1 MGESNEDID
10 QMFSTLLGEMD
21 LLTQSLG
28 VDTLPPPDPNP
39 PREEFNYTVGFKD
52 LNESL
57 NALEDQDLDALM
69 ADLVAD
75 ISEAEQRTIQAQK
88 ESSQNQDRF
97 ALLRASDGQGTASGG
112 YGASAAAIDVS
123 HHEEALPPPPVEPML
138 DLLPPPPPPP
148 PPELLSKEE
157 EEAKAKADKIKLA
170 LEKLK
175 EAKVKKLVVKVHM
188 DDSSTKSL
196 MVDERQ
202 LARDVL
208 DNLFEKTHCDCNVD
222 WCLYEIY
229 PELQI
234 ERVFE
239 DHENVVEVLSDWT
252 RDTENKVLFL
262 EKEERYAVF
271 KNPQLVVKVHMDD
284 SSTKSLMV
292 DERQLARDVL
302 DNLFEKTHCDCNVD
316 WCLYEIYPELQI
328 ERVFEDHENVVE
340 VLSDWTRD
348 TENKVLFLE
357 KEERYAVFKN
367 PQNFYLDNKG
377 KKENKETNEK
387 MNAKNKEYLLEES
400 FCGTSI
406 IVPELEGAL
415 YLKEDGKKSWKRRYF
430 LLRASGIYYVPKGK
444 TKTSRD
450 LACFIQFE
458 NVNIYYGIQC
468 KMKYK
473 APTDH
478 CFVLKHPQI
487 QKESQYIKYLCCDDA
502 RTLSQWVMGIR
513 IAKYGKTL
521 YDNYQRAVARAG
533 LASRWTNLGTVGTPM
548 PAQPST
554 VSSGLKT
561 GTSQP
566 NGQMPQAI
574 PSAGPPLQE
583 AQTQIE
589 TTKDEKQGLGNH
601 SPGATRENHRPKSSL
616 PPPPPPVRRSSDTCG
631 SPALPSK
638 VKGPGTCTF
647 PHPPEN
653 FLPPPPPPPPEEDN
667 SGLLPPPPPPPYLEE
682 PPDFVPP
689 PPPPAAV
696 EDSALPPPPP
706 PPPCLSQEITKSS
719 PLPPKKP
726 LVPPKRQ
733 ENQGLP
739 GAPGNSEQDF
749 MSDLMKA
756 LQKKRGNIP

>member
-28 VDTLPPPDPNP
+28 VDTLPPPEPKP
-39 PREEFNYTVGFKD
+39 PREEFNYSVGFKD

-88 ESSQNQDRF
+88 EASQHQDHSV
-97 ALLRASDGQGTASGG
+97 LLEASNGRGAAPRG
-112 YGASAAAIDVS
+112 YGVGGAAAVAIS
-123 HHEEALPPPPVEPML
+123 HYEEPLPPPPAEPML
-138 DLLPPPPPPP
+138 DLPPPPPPP
-148 PPELLSKEE
+148 PPEPLSKEE
-157 EEAKAKADKIKLA
+157 EEAQAKADKIKLA

-188 DDSSTKSL
+188 DDSSSKSL

-234 ERVFE
+234 ERIFE

-262 EKEERYAVF
+262 EKEEKYAVF
-271 KNPQLVVKVHMDD
+271 K
-284 SSTKSLMV
+284 S
-292 DERQLARDVL
+292 
-302 DNLFEKTHCDCNVD
+302 
-316 WCLYEIYPELQI
+316 
-328 ERVFEDHENVVE
+328 
-340 VLSDWTRD
+340 
-348 TENKVLFLE
+348 
-357 KEERYAVFKN
+357 

-377 KKENKETNEK
+377 KKENKETNER

-400 FCGTSI
+400 FCGTSV

-468 KMKYK
+468 KLKYK

-533 LASRWTNLGTVGTPM
+533 LASRWTNLGTVGTPV

-554 VSSGLKT
+554 GLKT

-566 NGQMPQAI
+566 NGQMPQATL
-574 PSAGPPLQE
+574 SAGPPLRE
-583 AQTQIE
+583 ALTQIE
-589 TTKDEKQGLGNH
+589 TTKVEKPGLSNH
-601 SPGATRENHRPKSSL
+601 SPGATKENHRPKSSL

-631 SPALPSK
+631 SPALPPK
-638 VKGPGTCTF
+638 AKGPGSCTF
-647 PHPPEN
+647 PAPPED

-667 SGLLPPPPPPPYLEE
+667 SGLLPPPPPPAYLEE

-689 PPPPAAV
+689 PPPPVAV
-696 EDSALPPPPP
+696 EDFALPPPPP
-706 PPPCLSQEITKSS
+706 PPPCLSQEMT

-726 LVPPKRQ
+726 PMPPKRQ

-739 GAPGNSEQDF
+739 MAAGNNEQDF

-756 LQKKRGNIP
+756 LQKKRGNVP